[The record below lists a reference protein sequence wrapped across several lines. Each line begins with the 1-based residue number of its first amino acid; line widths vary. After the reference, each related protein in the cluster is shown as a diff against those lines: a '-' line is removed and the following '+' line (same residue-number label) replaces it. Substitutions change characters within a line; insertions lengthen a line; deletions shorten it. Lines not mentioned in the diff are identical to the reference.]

1 MRSERAIG
9 PKAMGGY
16 TAVDNGYARFDHV
29 RIPRDQMLSAF
40 ASVTPEGEYIKPS
53 HAKLSYGGVSCNSTL
68 SAFDSLM
75 TSTDAVYSLWVRFV
89 SALDTLMLTVSTGW
103 SVRLVSPSL
112 KVPKLVAD
120 Y

>member
-1 MRSERAIG
+1 
-9 PKAMGGY
+9 MGGY

-29 RIPRDQMLSAF
+29 RIPRDQMLSVF

-53 HAKLSYGGVSCNSTL
+53 HAKLSYGGVSCKATL
-68 SAFDSLM
+68 SAFGSLI
-75 TSTDAVYSLWVRFV
+75 TGTDAVYSLWVCSP

-103 SVRLVSPSL
+103 SIRLVSPL
-112 KVPKLVAD
+112 RKVPKLVAD

>member
-1 MRSERAIG
+1 
-9 PKAMGGY
+9 MGGY

-53 HAKLSYGGVSCNSTL
+53 HAKLSYGGVSCKATL

-75 TSTDAVYSLWVRFV
+75 TSTDAVYSLWVCFV
-89 SALDTLMLTVSTGW
+89 SALDTPHAHCEHRMVSQAGVTIAKGTHIGR
-103 SVRLVSPSL
+103 RLLAVS
-112 KVPKLVAD
+112 
-120 Y
+120 